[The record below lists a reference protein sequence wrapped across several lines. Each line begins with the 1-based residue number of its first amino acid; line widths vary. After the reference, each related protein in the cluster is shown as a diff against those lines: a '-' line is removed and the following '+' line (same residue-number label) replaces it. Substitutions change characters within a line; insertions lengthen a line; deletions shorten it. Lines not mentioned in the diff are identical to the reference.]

1 LKICIPIPHY
11 DRGGMYTFLA
21 NFRKWL
27 HKHDVVCTEEI
38 YDDYDILF
46 TNSWKLSSNLLS
58 QIKKTNPETKI
69 IHRIDGSHR
78 DYGGRLLNDH
88 KQAISN
94 LYADLTIF
102 QSLYSRFATRTKYP
116 VIANDGPIIYNPVDI
131 EIFKPSDKP
140 FNSYDPIKVCVVSF
154 STNPLKGTG
163 HIGKLASENPHIEF
177 VLCGRFPKLPS
188 LANIKHLGVLKKE
201 SLASEIRK
209 CSILLNLSKN
219 ESCPNVVLEGMASGL
234 PILYTDSG
242 GTHELVENAGLPT
255 TITTFNKDIT
265 KITSSY
271 EQFSRIARE
280 RVMRNFTPDIIFEQ
294 YIREFKSASCRN
306 KPSLYSIL
314 KYQLK
319 GYPIIIN
326 PLHILPYKLKMLM
339 KKIKLM
345 LGSK

>member
-1 LKICIPIPHY
+1 
-11 DRGGMYTFLA
+11 MYTFLA

-27 HKHDVVCTEEI
+27 HKHDVVCTEKI

-102 QSLYSRFATRTKYP
+102 QSLYSRFATRTKYR

-339 KKIKLM
+339 KKIKLI